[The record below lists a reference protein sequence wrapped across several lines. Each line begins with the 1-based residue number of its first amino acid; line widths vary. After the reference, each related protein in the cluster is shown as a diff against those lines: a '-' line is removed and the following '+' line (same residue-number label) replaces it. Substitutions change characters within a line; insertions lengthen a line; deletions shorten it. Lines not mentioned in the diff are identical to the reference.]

1 MYVCAPVHISVSK
14 QAVMVL
20 KVCRLTNYSL
30 DENKNK
36 FFCDGVHMCAF
47 IYEKGSEKKE
57 DKIK

>member
-1 MYVCAPVHISVSK
+1 
-14 QAVMVL
+14 MVL
-20 KVCRLTNYSL
+20 KVCRLINYSF

-36 FFCDGVHMCAF
+36 FFCDGVYMCVF